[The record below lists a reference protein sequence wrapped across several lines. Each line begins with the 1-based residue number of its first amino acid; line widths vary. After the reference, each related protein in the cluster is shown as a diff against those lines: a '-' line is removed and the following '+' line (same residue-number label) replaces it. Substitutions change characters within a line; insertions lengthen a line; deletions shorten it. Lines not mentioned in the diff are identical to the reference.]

1 MPSETKKF
9 TVDDITYEASYDTE
23 SHGFMFC
30 VLQLESR
37 RVTYDEDEAA
47 WNWFEPLPERTSWSS
62 ELLETKKPIAVYRNV
77 MAFVTTMLRKHRPYY
92 FTYLANEEEKM
103 GRYALTAARLG
114 RTFGYLVE
122 QDGRSFRFY
131 RMHVEE
137 A

>member
-1 MPSETKKF
+1 
-9 TVDDITYEASYDTE
+9 
-23 SHGFMFC
+23 MFC